1 MKLFQALGY
10 GKLDGVRRI
19 LLGYYAVEGRVVL
32 IGYAVGRVVGQYLTV
47 CKTQREVGI
56 RRPRLVGLHA
66 HQAGYVAAVS
76 LVVDLAQ
83 RRELCVEGR
92 IYLVDRGGE
101 HDGRVGRYILLAFDS
116 GAEALERSELRVV
129 VEIVDVCVR
138 VAAEAGV
145 DHIGVYRR
153 QLRYVLAEYAQHAFG
168 YGAVHLGVVVLVEV
182 GQCLAVSLGKLLS
195 FERLCRGCG
204 AYELYGAVHGLAY
217 ILHSGRQV
225 ACLSGI
231 TLDHGQSLR
240 ETLLGQGVGG
250 SPGREGLLLSELLRA
265 DVEFLDAAR
274 HADRVLPV
282 VRRLSVLGG
291 VLYAY
296 RLILVH
302 ERTQY
307 LLTLAAYV
315 YALRV
320 GYFEHVVDLVRGHV
334 ALRRAG
340 ESHYHGEVALV
351 VSFQRY
357 VEPALGLVGHVV
369 LRVCRRTVVLAGIYA
384 EYREVARVAR
394 PHPVVRVAAEL
405 AYRRGRGTHQTHV
418 GIYLVDECEELV
430 VAEEARHDD
439 LHAGILRFELFGQ
452 GGDVL
457 LRDSHILILAGDRR
471 DVADD
476 IGRNVDYMTYES
488 HFQTRCGQLA
498 LAVLGPESVGQI
510 VVVDRRELLDRRIA
524 AVVVGK
530 EQAVG
535 RNDLAGAAAAE
546 YDDRILQRALVG
558 RVDVVGRETAALGA
572 HLFDVH
578 LFDVGQQP
586 HALVCCGRERDP
598 DGREDKK
605 QFFHI
610 RVF

>member
-1 MKLFQALGY
+1 M
-10 GKLDGVRRI
+10 
-19 LLGYYAVEGRVVL
+19 
-32 IGYAVGRVVGQYLTV
+32 
-47 CKTQREVGI
+47 
-56 RRPRLVGLHA
+56 
-66 HQAGYVAAVS
+66 
-76 LVVDLAQ
+76 
-83 RRELCVEGR
+83 
-92 IYLVDRGGE
+92 
-101 HDGRVGRYILLAFDS
+101 
-116 GAEALERSELRVV
+116 
-129 VEIVDVCVR
+129 
-138 VAAEAGV
+138 
-145 DHIGVYRR
+145 
-153 QLRYVLAEYAQHAFG
+153 
-168 YGAVHLGVVVLVEV
+168 
-182 GQCLAVSLGKLLS
+182 
-195 FERLCRGCG
+195 
-204 AYELYGAVHGLAY
+204 
-217 ILHSGRQV
+217 
-225 ACLSGI
+225 
-231 TLDHGQSLR
+231 
-240 ETLLGQGVGG
+240 
-250 SPGREGLLLSELLRA
+250 
-265 DVEFLDAAR
+265 
-274 HADRVLPV
+274 
-282 VRRLSVLGG
+282 
-291 VLYAY
+291 
-296 RLILVH
+296 
-302 ERTQY
+302 
-307 LLTLAAYV
+307 
-315 YALRV
+315 
-320 GYFEHVVDLVRGHV
+320 
-334 ALRRAG
+334 
-340 ESHYHGEVALV
+340 
-351 VSFQRY
+351 
-357 VEPALGLVGHVV
+357 
-369 LRVCRRTVVLAGIYA
+369 
-384 EYREVARVAR
+384 AR

-476 IGRNVDYMTYES
+476 IGRNVDYVTYES
-488 HFQTRCGQLA
+488 HFQTRRGQLA

-586 HALVCCGRERDP
+586 HALVGCCRERDP

-610 RVF
+610 RFFLRICRLWQRYVFFNDYIMLVAD